1 MTPPNPFDYLCWYD
15 KRYTSYSYTDEEEP
29 PKPRDGDGKFCMCDN
44 CCTGRDLLAMEI
56 LRLQQIV
63 RDLAYIGFDG
73 QGPDMKWI
81 EGLINNKDSTL

>member
-1 MTPPNPFDYLCWYD
+1 MTTPNPFDFLCVYD

-29 PKPRDGDGKFCMCDN
+29 PKPRGEGRQRCCCDN
-44 CCTGRDLLAMEI
+44 CFYGRDALAMEI

-73 QGPDMKWI
+73 QGPDMEWI